1 MPGLRRRGAGE
12 RREPDRVLGGLFAL
26 RADRHLRRQCL
37 AARRAVLT
45 FSPATRILIA
55 RDDVSFRGGIDHLAA
70 VCRRV
75 MADYP
80 WLVDD
85 EFVIANRDEWLA

>member
-1 MPGLRRRGAGE
+1 
-12 RREPDRVLGGLFAL
+12 
-26 RADRHLRRQCL
+26 
-37 AARRAVLT
+37 VLT